1 MLTVERTITGT
12 EPITLTEA
20 KQYLRVLYDN
30 DDDVITQLITQ
41 ARQILEQATAQSLIE
56 QSISVTNDDYKDRF
70 RLPYGPV
77 TGVTT
82 LKLTTSIWTTDILST
97 ALISNSLIVYE
108 GTGILTA
115 EYTAGGIEQ
124 EGMKLAILEL
134 IAHFFVNRGTDNNYP
149 NSVRRWIMNH
159 SLNTFA

>member
-30 DDDVITQLITQ
+30 DDDVITQLVTQ

-108 GTGILTA
+108 G
-115 EYTAGGIEQ
+115 
-124 EGMKLAILEL
+124 
-134 IAHFFVNRGTDNNYP
+134 
-149 NSVRRWIMNH
+149 
-159 SLNTFA
+159 